1 MSHLVC
7 YTIRMKMIMKEQ
19 TNKANNLLLGAIY
32 INANTSEPCR
42 LVNIVPCQGV
52 WLETFDGQGYG
63 DLVKFEDC
71 HYADIDEV
79 QDFLND
85 LEVFKASEKAP
96 SHKDDF
102 TLAMPVPTRVIS
114 REFLNGKEIVRD
126 YDNEIVIGWYDD
138 NDGNDIRC
146 RD

>member
-1 MSHLVC
+1 MSHPVC
-7 YTIRMKMIMKEQ
+7 YTYSMIIENDMKQ
-19 TNKANNLLLGAIY
+19 KANNLILGAIY
-32 INANTSEPCR
+32 INANTGQPCR

-52 WLETFDGQGYG
+52 WLEAYDGEGYG

-79 QDFLND
+79 QDYLQD
-85 LEVFKASEKAP
+85 LAVFTGSTKAP
-96 SHKDDF
+96 AYKSE
-102 TLAMPVPTRVIS
+102 
-114 REFLNGKEIVRD
+114 REYAYGKEIVRD
-126 YDNEIVIGWYDD
+126 YDGTAVIGWYDD

>member
-1 MSHLVC
+1 MSHPLC

-32 INANTSEPCR
+32 INANTGQPCR
-42 LVNIVPCQGV
+42 LVNIVSCQGV

-71 HYADIDEV
+71 HYADSDEV
-79 QDFLND
+79 QDFLQD
-85 LEVFKASEKAP
+85 LEVFNDSNKAP
-96 SHKDDF
+96 AYKDDGYQ
-102 TLAMPVPTRVIS
+102 LPPPPEVIH
-114 REFLNGKEIVRD
+114 VRGFVAED
-126 YDNEIVIGWYDD
+126 DEWYIGCDTVTAP
-138 NDGNDIRC
+138 DGNDYPIKD